1 MSDEMREFAIEKANE
16 VNDLVAEELARRA
29 TRIELDVVNNDF
41 KNVIMFFEF
50 VGAEM
55 NFKWNP
61 KDRFNDPDMVYEI
74 MLRMLYHAEDE
85 LPAEKSARKEP
96 VNHSEPFGFVF
107 AAEDEEVEEEDEDD
121 GKVSDPGM
129 IW

>member
-1 MSDEMREFAIEKANE
+1 MSEEMREFALLKADE
-16 VNDLVAEELARRA
+16 VNDLVAGELARRA
-29 TRIELDVVNNDF
+29 TRIELDVVSNDF
-41 KNVIMFFEF
+41 QNVIMFFEF

-74 MLRMLYHAEDE
+74 MLRMIYHAEDE
-85 LPAEKSARKEP
+85 LPAEKSARKEE
-96 VNHSEPFGFVF
+96 VKHSEPFGFVF
-107 AAEDEEVEEEDEDD
+107 AAEDEEVEEEEEDT

>member
-1 MSDEMREFAIEKANE
+1 MSDEMKDFAMQKASE
-16 VNDLVAEELARRA
+16 VNDIVAEELSRRA
-29 TRIELDVVNNDF
+29 TRIELDVENNEF

-61 KDRFNDPDMVYEI
+61 RDRFNDPDMVHEI
-74 MLRMLYHAEDE
+74 MLRMI
-85 LPAEKSARKEP
+85 
-96 VNHSEPFGFVF
+96 F
-107 AAEDEEVEEEDEDD
+107 AAEDHPVAAKTAPLRESKYEEPLGFVFTGEDDDANEEEDT
-121 GKVSDPGM
+121 GKIPDEGM